1 MMPIMKQE
9 AIIDYHIDA
18 NKYAPVLDLEVDE
31 YDMENTNN
39 KDKEWRVGEQNPKSN
54 YSLSTIL
61 FNQSL

>member
-1 MMPIMKQE
+1 MIPPIMKQ

-39 KDKEWRVGEQNPKSN
+39 KRQRMARWRAESKIKA
-54 YSLSTIL
+54 TH
-61 FNQSL
+61 